1 MIYKIK
7 NRVYYWS
14 SIDIGIAL
22 TYFIHTG
29 WIKNISTSMLVFN
42 IVQFFLLLNH
52 QLLLWILNKRGFDP
66 KVSLFFQN
74 YLIGRRTK
82 YLWNSFSFSFF
93 DIDVGVGQGS
103 TLFPILSALY
113 LAPILYIFEK
123 RIKILK
129 ILISI
134 LSVIDDGLF
143 ISQNKS
149 LVVLNTNIFCSYNV
163 ISSLLRKFRLIIEH
177 RKTEVFYF
185 SRLQWMF
192 TPSLLDFTP
201 LGGHILYPKTTLWCF
216 GFIFNWKLLFCQYIN
231 FYTTKAI
238 SIIKYMKMLGNLSR
252 SLISIQKQC
261 LYRCCILPITLY
273 SFQL

>member
-1 MIYKIK
+1 
-7 NRVYYWS
+7 
-14 SIDIGIAL
+14 
-22 TYFIHTG
+22 
-29 WIKNISTSMLVFN
+29 
-42 IVQFFLLLNH
+42 
-52 QLLLWILNKRGFDP
+52 
-66 KVSLFFQN
+66 LFFQN

-185 SRLQWMF
+185 SRLQ
-192 TPSLLDFTP
+192 
-201 LGGHILYPKTTLWCF
+201 
-216 GFIFNWKLLFCQYIN
+216 
-231 FYTTKAI
+231 
-238 SIIKYMKMLGNLSR
+238 
-252 SLISIQKQC
+252 
-261 LYRCCILPITLY
+261 
-273 SFQL
+273 